1 MPDPKLEEVFKV
13 SGVPTYTFVE
23 PMEYG
28 QLLIALRTPG
38 RGVVIEGP
46 SGIGKTTAVEKA
58 LGELLRA
65 GDTLKLSARKQDD
78 RDLIAALPTMPDIG
92 TVIIDDFHR
101 LDDEVRQNV
110 ADYLKTLAD
119 EERED
124 SKLIVVG
131 INQAGESLIQFARD
145 LVNRI
150 DVIRFEANPD
160 ERVGKLLEQGE
171 SALNIRLGNR
181 DSVISGA
188 GGSFYIAQ
196 MLAQRTCIDAGL
208 QEAQEKHVETKVSYE
223 VVLTRVMDRLNASF
237 LKVAESFARG
247 TKLRR
252 EGRAPYLHMLRWLAE
267 GNEWSIDLEREAAR
281 HPELKGSVGQVVD
294 KGYLEKV
301 LADDP
306 EVEKTLHFDPE
317 TKVLA
322 VEDPQFVFFIR
333 NLPWNQFA
341 QRVGYL
347 DINFSSR
354 FDFALSFAGS
364 ERDFVE
370 KVFERLAE
378 QELAVFYDKDEE
390 HRILAEN
397 VEDYLGPIYRSEATF
412 VVAFLSNSFPE
423 RIWTKFE
430 SEQFKDRFGEGSVIP
445 VWFSDVAPAA
455 FGEDRK
461 VGGITFQ
468 PDADRDTEI
477 VRIADLLIGKL
488 RERKLDELEPGDQ
501 PELQPVNF
509 SRP

>member
-1 MPDPKLEEVFKV
+1 MPEPKLEEVFKI
-13 SGVPTYTFVE
+13 SGLPTYTFVE
-23 PMEYG
+23 PLEYD

-58 LGELLRA
+58 LAELARSGE
-65 GDTLKLSARKQDD
+65 TLKLSARKADD
-78 RDLIAALPTMPDIG
+78 RELIAALPTMPDIG
-92 TVIIDDFHR
+92 TVIVDDFHR
-101 LDDEVRQNV
+101 LEEDVRRSV

-160 ERVGKLLEQGE
+160 ERVEMLIAQGE
-171 SALNIRLGNR
+171 EALNVRLGNR
-181 DSVISGA
+181 DEVIKGA

-196 MLAQRTCIDAGL
+196 MLAQSTCIDAGVK
-208 QEAQEKHVETKVSYE
+208 EAQEEQVETTVSYE

-267 GNEWSIDLEREAAR
+267 GNEWSIDLQREAAR

-301 LADDP
+301 LEGDP

-354 FDFALSFAGS
+354 YDFALSFAGAN
-364 ERDFVE
+364 RDLVE
-370 KVFERLAE
+370 KVFEGLTDA
-378 QELAVFYDKDEE
+378 ELAVFYDKDEQ

-412 VVAFLSNSFPE
+412 VVAFLSADFPE

-430 SEQFKDRFGEGSVIP
+430 SDQFKDRFGEGAVIP
-445 VWFSDVAPAA
+445 VWFSKVPPSA

-461 VGGITFQ
+461 VGGITFND
-468 PDADRDTEI
+468 DADQDTEAA
-477 VRIADLLIGKL
+477 RIIGLLVGKL
-488 RERKLDELEPGDQ
+488 RERKLEEIDVGEQ
-501 PELQPVNF
+501 PELQPG
-509 SRP
+509 